1 MHKDQ
6 VLIYIGMRAMHVC
19 TTEQC
24 YASLCNAFEVLWNG
38 FLRGAARGL
47 CKGLERVRPGA

>member
-6 VLIYIGMRAMHVC
+6 VLIYVGMRAMHVC